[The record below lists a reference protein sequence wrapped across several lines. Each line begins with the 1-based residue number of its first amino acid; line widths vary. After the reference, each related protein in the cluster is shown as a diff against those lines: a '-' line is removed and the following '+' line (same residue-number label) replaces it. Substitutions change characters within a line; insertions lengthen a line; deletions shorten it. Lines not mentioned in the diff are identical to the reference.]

1 MEDGLEIERV
11 YKRLRRLRRFSQ
23 VEFLEYP
30 ENADEAVFSAT
41 VAPGPAAEIL
51 DGLKRIPGAGERRPS
66 DDNIESV
73 IRAVL
78 EPGLPPELD
87 ITIEMD
93 SGFGY
98 QPGEEVAPET
108 VDLYVRLPKAH
119 MPAPAPPAAAP
130 RHPAANVP
138 RSEAAQKEEA
148 RREKV
153 RDRARRRRDAA
164 RAEKEAKTGR
174 PVRNG
179 KVGYVTKVFDDKTG
193 LDLWLPTT
201 AEVRAV
207 MREADRVWMR
217 GIASGAALARHLNAQ
232 GLKPLEGKTFKRNMM
247 PRVLRALGRYRRSRA
262 MMRLHRTAR

>member
-1 MEDGLEIERV
+1 MDDGLEVERV
-11 YKRLRRLRRFSQ
+11 YKRLRRLRRFSR

-41 VAPGPAAEIL
+41 VASGPAAEIL
-51 DGLKRIPGAGERRPS
+51 DRLKKIPGAGDGRPS
-66 DDNIESV
+66 DDKIEFV

-78 EPGLPPELD
+78 EPGLPPDLD

-108 VDLYVRLPKAH
+108 VDLYVRLPKLD

-130 RHPAANVP
+130 QP
-138 RSEAAQKEEA
+138 REASIPVSEAAQKEEA

-174 PVRNG
+174 SVRVG
-179 KVGYVTKVFDDKTG
+179 KVGYVTKLFDEKTG
-193 LDLWLPTT
+193 LDLWVPTT
-201 AEVRAV
+201 AESRAV
-207 MREADRVWMR
+207 MREADRVWKK
-217 GIASGAALARHLNAQ
+217 GVTTGGALARHLNARK
-232 GLKPLEGKTFKRNMM
+232 LKPLQGKTFTRTMM
-247 PRVLRALGRYRRSRA
+247 TRVLRALGRYRRSRA
-262 MMRLHRTAR
+262 VKRLHRTAR